1 MGLGTEERGVIDFL
15 TGGGATG
22 ARMRAFDWS
31 IAQRISGAF
40 AEGVSRDEAMR
51 FGWYQE
57 LGDTRPSSIT
67 MKS

>member
-40 AEGVSRDEAMR
+40 AEGSRE
-51 FGWYQE
+51 
-57 LGDTRPSSIT
+57 TRRCALAGIRNWATLARLASL
-67 MKS
+67 